1 MPLTRWRMTALFF
14 RVGNLTFGGGDP
26 TMSAL
31 YAELV
36 TNRRW
41 MSNETYGLIYALAR
55 VTPGTNI
62 LAFCAAV
69 GWQLLGFAGAVYAV
83 LAVTLPSA
91 VVVGLLSVGY
101 ETWKTNPWALAAISG
116 ILAAASGMMASSA
129 WQLVAPHLARGGWL
143 RAVVIAGG
151 AFLLVELFVVSPIVA
166 LALAAATGAFWRVPE
181 RA

>member
-1 MPLTRWRMTALFF
+1 MPLTRWRMTALFL

-55 VTPGTNI
+55 ITPGTNI

-91 VVVGLLSVGY
+91 AVVGLLSVGY

-151 AFLLVELFVVSPIVA
+151 AFLLVELFAVSPIVA

>member
-1 MPLTRWRMTALFF
+1 MTALFL

-41 MSNETYGLIYALAR
+41 MPNETYGLIYALAR
-55 VTPGTNI
+55 ITPGTNI
-62 LAFCAAV
+62 LAFCAAA
-69 GWQLLGFAGAVYAV
+69 GWQLLGLAGAVYAV

-91 VVVGLLSVGY
+91 VVVGLLTAGY
-101 ETWKTNPWALAAISG
+101 ETWKTNRWALAAISG

-129 WQLVAPHLARGGWL
+129 WQLIAPHLAPGGKV
-143 RAVVIAGG
+143 RAIVIAAG
-151 AFLLVELFVVSPIVA
+151 AFLLVERFAVSPIVA

-181 RA
+181 KA